1 MGSIVGTPL
10 RLKVLTPTGP
20 LLDVPE
26 VAWVQVQLADGGG
39 IGIWP
44 GHGPLLAETRTAP
57 LRYADQAGEHVQEL
71 EAGIL
76 EISRN
81 GVVVFTSGLVQGE
94 GPEPASERG
103 EETAR
108 FDRLVRDFLA
118 SLGVHAEGTVY
129 EEGEG

>member
-1 MGSIVGTPL
+1 MGSIVSTPL
-10 RLKVLTPTGP
+10 SLKVLTPGGT

-57 LRYADQAGEHVQEL
+57 LRYADQTGEHVQEL

-76 EISRN
+76 EISRD
-81 GVVVFTSGLVQGE
+81 GVTILTSGLAHDE
-94 GPEPASERG
+94 RSEPASEWG

-108 FDRLVRDFLA
+108 FDRLIRDLFA
-118 SLGVHAEGTVY
+118 SLEVHPEGMVY